1 MVIVGLKYTALVA
14 ENFPSL
20 SVKFFFLGRKSADD
34 DPPFLA

>member
-20 SVKFFFLGRKSADD
+20 SVKFFLMSKAADD